1 MKKAVAVALVVL
13 VPVIMFLN
21 VWQSFRYWEV
31 EREIRELE
39 KVQVELF
46 QENKLAVAGIGYLR
60 SPYVVDD
67 VARNV
72 LGLEK
77 AGTGQVIHVR
87 IEPSGSVR

>member
-1 MKKAVAVALVVL
+1 MKKAVITVLVVF
-13 VPVIMFLN
+13 VPVLLFLN
-21 VWQSFRYWEV
+21 VWQSYRYWEV
-31 EREIRELE
+31 EREIRDLE

-46 QENKLAVAGIGYLR
+46 QKNKLAVAGIGYLR

-77 AGTGQVIHVR
+77 AGAGRVIHVR
-87 IEPSGSVR
+87 IEPSGSSR